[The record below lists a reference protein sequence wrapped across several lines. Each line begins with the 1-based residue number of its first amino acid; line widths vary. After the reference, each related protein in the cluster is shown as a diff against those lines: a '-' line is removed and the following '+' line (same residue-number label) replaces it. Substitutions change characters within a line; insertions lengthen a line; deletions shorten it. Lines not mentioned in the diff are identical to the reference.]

1 MAEIEHVEGVPE
13 GNVFVSC
20 EYSYIIGEHTRING
34 HSVFEL
40 PSGER
45 VDDHMMKIRVAKE
58 HTGDNSESPIRFVM
72 FSMDFITEEEY
83 RKTVAEYNA
92 VSDIE
97 GQTA

>member
-1 MAEIEHVEGVPE
+1 MAEIEHVKGVSDDK
-13 GNVFVSC
+13 VFVSC
-20 EYSYIIGEHTRING
+20 NYVYIIGEHTFING
-34 HSVFEL
+34 HSVFEMS
-40 PSGER
+40 SGER

-72 FSMDFITEEEY
+72 FNMDFITEEEY

-92 VSDIE
+92 APEIG